1 MKKITENCSVC
12 TACVSKCPKSAINIS
27 KKVYNEIKV
36 NNKCV
41 DCNICKNNCPGNK
54 TKERNK
60 PVFKVARVK
69 SSTNINKSTS
79 GGLFGEIARYV
90 LKHSGIVYGAV
101 FSDDFHSVKHTRC
114 TNSDDLNKIL
124 KSKYV
129 RSNMNNNFLLA
140 EKDLKKGKTVLF
152 SGTPCQIAGLKC
164 FLKKDYSNLITV
176 DIICH
181 GTPSEKIWSKYLT
194 SLEIKFQ
201 SKAKYVDFRYYNEN
215 DPTKGF
221 LVEFKNGK
229 VYNEAL
235 YDTTYGKAF
244 LTGLINYPSCGNCQF
259 KVFKNYSDI
268 TLCDAWGYENS
279 EYKHKNSLV
288 MLNTSNGKTIYNK
301 IKNKLIE
308 FDDFDT
314 EKLLNSNYPILYPT
328 YNHYNRNKIEKLSN
342 NINNQLSYWQQEKN
356 GLKKD
361 KDGVGIIN
369 FHYENYNYGANLVAY
384 SLSEAVK
391 KLGFNPYI
399 IDFDPFKEF
408 NPLERYRTIEFLN
421 FRKKYLNMTPRFRN
435 KDELNILTDYLDMYI
450 TGSDQVWRK
459 QITGAN
465 IETYFLDF
473 AKGKNK
479 ISYAASFGT
488 NDFEGNEEETED
500 CKVLLKSFYNI
511 SVREEEGQKIL
522 SNRFDQESTLV
533 LDPTLLLKKE
543 EYEKLITETYDEK
556 IDVAV
561 YFVMDHE
568 NTILN
573 DKNFARLFPKKK
585 IVNIKGNTETLG
597 TTTIFKYNSIS
608 KWLDGI
614 RKCEYLVTDSYHG
627 VIFGT
632 IFHKKIICIGKKSKA
647 LSRFKT
653 LFNNLKGNL
662 ESIIFSS
669 LNSVK
674 STETAI
680 NYEEID
686 ANIEKLRERSFAF
699 LQNSLGPNK
708 VKVDIAYE
716 ELFLQNKMLRKQ
728 VKELNTK
735 YEEAVEEKNKILNS
749 KSWRLTEI
757 LRKIKRIMRRC
768 KSE

>member
-54 TKERNK
+54 TKEKNN

-201 SKAKYVDFRYYNEN
+201 SKAKYVDFRYFNEKE
-215 DPTKGF
+215 PAKIF

-229 VYNEAL
+229 KYNDVL
-235 YDTTYGKAF
+235 YNTTYGKAF
-244 LTGLINYPSCGNCQF
+244 FTGLINYPSCGNCQF
-259 KVFKNYSDI
+259 KAFKNYSDI
-268 TLCDAWGYENS
+268 TLCDAWGYENP

-288 MLNTSNGKTIYNK
+288 MLNTSNGKAIYNK
-301 IKNKLIE
+301 IKAKLIE

-328 YNHYNRNKIEKLSN
+328 NNHYNRNKIEKLSN

-391 KLGFNPYI
+391 KVGYNPYI

-408 NPLERYRTIEFLN
+408 DPLERYRTIEFLN

-686 ANIEKLRERSFAF
+686 ANIEKLRESSFAF

>member
-12 TACVSKCPKSAINIS
+12 TACVSKCPKSAISIS

-69 SSTNINKSTS
+69 SFTNINKSTS

-244 LTGLINYPSCGNCQF
+244 LTGLINYQSCGNCQF
-259 KVFKNYSDI
+259 KAFKNYSDI

-391 KLGFNPYI
+391 KVGYNPYI

-421 FRKKYLNMTPRFRN
+421 FRKKYLNMTPRFHN

-522 SNRFDQESTLV
+522 SNRFGQESTLV

-686 ANIEKLRERSFAF
+686 ANIEKLRESSFAF

>member
-54 TKERNK
+54 TKERNN

-201 SKAKYVDFRYYNEN
+201 SKAKYVDFRYFNEKE
-215 DPTKGF
+215 PAKIF

-229 VYNEAL
+229 KYNDVL
-235 YDTTYGKAF
+235 YNTTYGKAF
-244 LTGLINYPSCGNCQF
+244 FTGLINYPSCGNCQF
-259 KVFKNYSDI
+259 KAFKNYSDI
-268 TLCDAWGYENS
+268 TLCDAWGYENP

-288 MLNTSNGKTIYNK
+288 MLNTSNGKAIYNK
-301 IKNKLIE
+301 IKAKLIE

-328 YNHYNRNKIEKLSN
+328 NNHYNRNKIEKLSN

-391 KLGFNPYI
+391 KVGYNPYI

-408 NPLERYRTIEFLN
+408 DPLERYRTIEFLN

-522 SNRFDQESTLV
+522 SNRFGQESTLV

-686 ANIEKLRERSFAF
+686 ANIEKLRESSFAF

-735 YEEAVEEKNKILNS
+735 YEEAIEEKNKILNS

>member
-54 TKERNK
+54 TKERNN

-215 DPTKGF
+215 DSTKGF

-259 KVFKNYSDI
+259 KAFKNYSDI
-268 TLCDAWGYENS
+268 TLCDAWGYENP

-369 FHYENYNYGANLVAY
+369 FHYENYNYGANLIAY
-384 SLSEAVK
+384 SLSETVK
-391 KLGFNPYI
+391 KVGYNPYI

-408 NPLERYRTIEFLN
+408 DPLERYRTIEFLN

-686 ANIEKLRERSFAF
+686 ANIEKLRESSFAF

-735 YEEAVEEKNKILNS
+735 YEEAIEEKNKILNS

>member
-54 TKERNK
+54 TKERNT

-259 KVFKNYSDI
+259 KAFKNYSDI
-268 TLCDAWGYENS
+268 TLCDAWGYENP

-288 MLNTSNGKTIYNK
+288 ILNTSNGKTIYNK

-369 FHYENYNYGANLVAY
+369 FHYENYNYGANLIAY

-391 KLGFNPYI
+391 KVGYNPYI

-408 NPLERYRTIEFLN
+408 DPLERYRTIEFLN

-686 ANIEKLRERSFAF
+686 ANIEKLRESSFAF

-735 YEEAVEEKNKILNS
+735 YEEAIEEKNKILNS

>member
-12 TACVSKCPKSAINIS
+12 TACVSKCPKSAISIS

-54 TKERNK
+54 TKEKNN

-69 SSTNINKSTS
+69 STTNINKSSS

-90 LKHSGIVYGAV
+90 LKHSGIVYGAA
-101 FSDDFHSVKHTRC
+101 FSDNFHSVKHLRC
-114 TNSDDLNKIL
+114 TNINDLNKIL

-129 RSNMNNNFLLA
+129 RSNMSNNFLLA

-164 FLKKDYSNLITV
+164 FLKKEYSNLITV

-201 SKAKYVDFRYYNEN
+201 SKAKSVDFRYLNEKE
-215 DPTKGF
+215 PAKIF

-229 VYNEAL
+229 KYNDVL
-235 YDTTYGKAF
+235 YNTTYGKAF
-244 LTGLINYPSCGNCQF
+244 FTGLIDYPSCGNCQF
-259 KVFKNYSDI
+259 KAFKNYSDI

-279 EYKHKNSLV
+279 KYKHKNSVV
-288 MLNTSNGKTIYNK
+288 MLNTSTGKAIYNK

-308 FDDFDT
+308 FDDFDI
-314 EKLLNSNYPILYPT
+314 EKLLTSNYPILYPT
-328 YNHYNRNKIEKLSN
+328 YNHYNRNKIEKLST
-342 NINNQLSYWQQEKN
+342 NINNQLSYWQQEKK

-391 KLGFNPYI
+391 KVGYNPYI

-421 FRKKYLNMTPRFRN
+421 FRKKYLNMTPRFKN

-465 IETYFLDF
+465 METYFLDF

-500 CKVLLKSFYNI
+500 CKGLLKTFYNI

-522 SNRFDQESTLV
+522 SNRFNQESTVV

-573 DKNFARLFPKKK
+573 DKNFNRLFPKKK

-662 ESIIFSS
+662 ESINFSS

-674 STETAI
+674 STEVAI

-686 ANIEKLRERSFAF
+686 ANIEKLKESSFAF
-699 LQNSLGPNK
+699 LQNSLGPTK

>member
-54 TKERNK
+54 TKERNN

-259 KVFKNYSDI
+259 KAFKNYSDI

-408 NPLERYRTIEFLN
+408 DPLERYRTIEFLN

-522 SNRFDQESTLV
+522 SNRFGQESTLV

>member
-54 TKERNK
+54 TKEKNN

-259 KVFKNYSDI
+259 KAFKNYSDI
-268 TLCDAWGYENS
+268 TLCDAWGYENP

-288 MLNTSNGKTIYNK
+288 MLNTSNGKAIYNK
-301 IKNKLIE
+301 IKAKLIE

-328 YNHYNRNKIEKLSN
+328 NNHYNRNKIEKLSN

-391 KLGFNPYI
+391 KVGYNPYI

-408 NPLERYRTIEFLN
+408 DPLERYRTIEFLN

-686 ANIEKLRERSFAF
+686 ANIEKLRESSFAF

>member
-12 TACVSKCPKSAINIS
+12 TACVSKCPKSAISIS

-201 SKAKYVDFRYYNEN
+201 SKAKYVDFRYFNEN

-259 KVFKNYSDI
+259 KAFKNYSDI

-308 FDDFDT
+308 FDDFDI

-421 FRKKYLNMTPRFRN
+421 FRKKYLNMTPRFHN

-674 STETAI
+674 STKTAI

>member
-54 TKERNK
+54 TKERNN

-215 DPTKGF
+215 DSTNGF

-259 KVFKNYSDI
+259 KAFKNYSDI
-268 TLCDAWGYENS
+268 TLCDAWGYENP

-369 FHYENYNYGANLVAY
+369 FHYENYNYGANLIAY

-391 KLGFNPYI
+391 KVGYNPYI

-408 NPLERYRTIEFLN
+408 DPLERYRTIEFLN

-686 ANIEKLRERSFAF
+686 ANIEKLRESSFAF

-735 YEEAVEEKNKILNS
+735 YEEAIEEKNKILNS

>member
-12 TACVSKCPKSAINIS
+12 TACVSKCPKNAISIS
-27 KKVYNEIKV
+27 KQIYNEIKV
-36 NNKCV
+36 NKQCI

-54 TKERNK
+54 HKERNN

-69 SSTNINKSTS
+69 SSANINKSTS
-79 GGLFGEIARYV
+79 GGLFGELARYV

-101 FSDDFHSVKHTRC
+101 FSDNFHSVKHTRC
-114 TNSDDLNKIL
+114 TNSADLDKIL

-129 RSNMNNNFLLA
+129 RSNMNNNYLLA
-140 EKDLKKGKTVLF
+140 EKDLKKGKLVLF

-194 SLEIKFQ
+194 SLETKFS
-201 SKAKYVDFRYYNEN
+201 SKAKHIDFRYLNTDN
-215 DPTKGF
+215 PAKGF

-235 YDTTYGKAF
+235 YDTTYGRAF
-244 LTGLINYPSCGNCQF
+244 LTGLINYSSCGNCQF
-259 KVFKNYSDI
+259 KAFKNYSDI
-268 TLCDAWGYENS
+268 TLCDAWGYENAN
-279 EYKHKNSLV
+279 YKHKNSLV

-301 IKNKLIE
+301 IKSKLME
-308 FDDFDT
+308 FDDFDI
-314 EKLLNSNYPILYPT
+314 EKLLKSNYPILYPT
-328 YNHYNRNKIEKLSN
+328 YNHYNRSKIEKLSN

-361 KDGVGIIN
+361 KNGVGIIN

-391 KLGFNPYI
+391 KLGFNPYV
-399 IDFDPFKEF
+399 IDFDPFPEF
-408 NPLERYRTIEFLN
+408 NALERYRTIEFLN
-421 FRKKYLNMTPRFRN
+421 FRKKYLNMTPRFSN
-435 KDELNILTDYLDMYI
+435 KDELNVLTDYLDMYI

-465 IETYFLDF
+465 METYFLDF

-488 NDFEGNEEETED
+488 NDFEGNEEELED
-500 CKVLLKSFYNI
+500 CKGLLKTFYNI
-511 SVREEEGQKIL
+511 SVREDEGKKIL
-522 SNRFDQESTLV
+522 SKTFEQDSTIV
-533 LDPTLLLKKE
+533 LDPTLLLKRE
-543 EYEKLITETYDEK
+543 EYEEIITETYDEK

-561 YFVMDHE
+561 YFVMDSE
-568 NTILN
+568 NSILN
-573 DKNFARLFPKKK
+573 DNNFNRLFPKKK
-585 IVNIKGNTETLG
+585 IVNIKGNFETVG
-597 TTTIFKYNSIS
+597 TTSIFKYNSIS

-632 IFHKKIICIGKKSKA
+632 IFHKKIICIGKKSKC

-662 ESIIFSS
+662 ESINFTS

-674 STETAI
+674 SLEI
-680 NYEEID
+680 NIDYEEID
-686 ANIEKLRERSFAF
+686 KNIALLKEKSISF
-699 LQNSLGPNK
+699 LQENLGPNK
-708 VKVDIAYE
+708 VKIDIAYE
-716 ELFLQNKMLRKQ
+716 ELFSQNRMLRKQ

-735 YEEAVEEKNKILNS
+735 YEEAIEEKNKILNS

>member
-54 TKERNK
+54 TKERNN

>member
-54 TKERNK
+54 TKERNN

-201 SKAKYVDFRYYNEN
+201 SKAKYVDFRYFNEN

-259 KVFKNYSDI
+259 KAFKNYSDI
-268 TLCDAWGYENS
+268 TLCDAWGYENP

-369 FHYENYNYGANLVAY
+369 FHYENYNYGANLIAY

-391 KLGFNPYI
+391 KVGYNPYI

-408 NPLERYRTIEFLN
+408 DPLERYRTIEFLN

-686 ANIEKLRERSFAF
+686 ANIEKLRESSFAF

-735 YEEAVEEKNKILNS
+735 YEEAIEEKNKILNS

>member
-54 TKERNK
+54 TKERNN

-259 KVFKNYSDI
+259 KAFKNYSDI
-268 TLCDAWGYENS
+268 TLCDAWGYENP

-369 FHYENYNYGANLVAY
+369 FHYENYNYGANLIAY

-391 KLGFNPYI
+391 KVGYNPYI

-408 NPLERYRTIEFLN
+408 DPLERYRTIEFLN

-614 RKCEYLVTDSYHG
+614 RKYEYLVTDSYHG

-686 ANIEKLRERSFAF
+686 ANIEKLRESSFAF

-735 YEEAVEEKNKILNS
+735 YEEAIEEKNKILNS

>member
-1 MKKITENCSVC
+1 
-12 TACVSKCPKSAINIS
+12 
-27 KKVYNEIKV
+27 
-36 NNKCV
+36 
-41 DCNICKNNCPGNK
+41 
-54 TKERNK
+54 
-60 PVFKVARVK
+60 
-69 SSTNINKSTS
+69 
-79 GGLFGEIARYV
+79 
-90 LKHSGIVYGAV
+90 
-101 FSDDFHSVKHTRC
+101 
-114 TNSDDLNKIL
+114 
-124 KSKYV
+124 
-129 RSNMNNNFLLA
+129 
-140 EKDLKKGKTVLF
+140 
-152 SGTPCQIAGLKC
+152 
-164 FLKKDYSNLITV
+164 
-176 DIICH
+176 
-181 GTPSEKIWSKYLT
+181 
-194 SLEIKFQ
+194 
-201 SKAKYVDFRYYNEN
+201 
-215 DPTKGF
+215 
-221 LVEFKNGK
+221 
-229 VYNEAL
+229 
-235 YDTTYGKAF
+235 
-244 LTGLINYPSCGNCQF
+244 
-259 KVFKNYSDI
+259 
-268 TLCDAWGYENS
+268 
-279 EYKHKNSLV
+279 

-369 FHYENYNYGANLVAY
+369 FHYENYNYGANLIAY

-391 KLGFNPYI
+391 KVGYNPYI

-408 NPLERYRTIEFLN
+408 DPLERYRTIEFLN

-686 ANIEKLRERSFAF
+686 ANIEKLRESSFAF

>member
-41 DCNICKNNCPGNK
+41 ECNICKNNCPGNK

-259 KVFKNYSDI
+259 KAFKNYSDI
-268 TLCDAWGYENS
+268 TLCDAWGYENP

-288 MLNTSNGKTIYNK
+288 MLNTSNGKAIYNK

-421 FRKKYLNMTPRFRN
+421 FRKKYLNMTPRFHN

-686 ANIEKLRERSFAF
+686 ANIEKLKERSFAF

>member
-176 DIICH
+176 DIICR

-201 SKAKYVDFRYYNEN
+201 SKAKCVDFRYYNEN

-259 KVFKNYSDI
+259 KAFKNYSDI

-308 FDDFDT
+308 FDDFDI

-369 FHYENYNYGANLVAY
+369 FHYENYNYGANLIAY

-391 KLGFNPYI
+391 KVGYNPYI

-522 SNRFDQESTLV
+522 SNRFGQESTLV

-585 IVNIKGNTETLG
+585 IVNIKGNIETLG

>member
-54 TKERNK
+54 TKERNN

-259 KVFKNYSDI
+259 KAFKNYSDI

-421 FRKKYLNMTPRFRN
+421 FRKKYLNMTPRFHN

-522 SNRFDQESTLV
+522 SNRFGQESTLV

>member
-54 TKERNK
+54 TKERNN

-201 SKAKYVDFRYYNEN
+201 SKAKYVDFRYFNEKE
-215 DPTKGF
+215 PAKIF

-229 VYNEAL
+229 KYNDVL
-235 YDTTYGKAF
+235 YNTTYGKAF
-244 LTGLINYPSCGNCQF
+244 FTGLINYPSCGNCQF
-259 KVFKNYSDI
+259 KAFKNYSDI
-268 TLCDAWGYENS
+268 TLCDAWGYENP

-369 FHYENYNYGANLVAY
+369 FHYENYNYGANLIAY

-391 KLGFNPYI
+391 KVGYNPYI

-408 NPLERYRTIEFLN
+408 DPLERYRTIEFLN

-522 SNRFDQESTLV
+522 SNRFGQESTLV

-686 ANIEKLRERSFAF
+686 ANIEKLRESSFAF

>member
-54 TKERNK
+54 TKERNN

-201 SKAKYVDFRYYNEN
+201 SKAKYVDFRYFNEKE
-215 DPTKGF
+215 PAKIF

-229 VYNEAL
+229 KYNDVL
-235 YDTTYGKAF
+235 YNTTYGKAF
-244 LTGLINYPSCGNCQF
+244 FTGLINYPSCGNCQF
-259 KVFKNYSDI
+259 KAFKNYSDI
-268 TLCDAWGYENS
+268 TLCDAWGYENP

-288 MLNTSNGKTIYNK
+288 MLNTSNGKAIYNK
-301 IKNKLIE
+301 IKAKLIE

-328 YNHYNRNKIEKLSN
+328 NNHYNRNKIEKLSN

-391 KLGFNPYI
+391 KVGYNPYI

-408 NPLERYRTIEFLN
+408 DPLERYRTIEFLN

-522 SNRFDQESTLV
+522 SNRFGQESTLV

-686 ANIEKLRERSFAF
+686 ANIEKLRESSFAF

>member
-54 TKERNK
+54 TKEKNN

-201 SKAKYVDFRYYNEN
+201 SKAKYVDFRYFNEKE
-215 DPTKGF
+215 PAKIF

-229 VYNEAL
+229 KYNDVL
-235 YDTTYGKAF
+235 YNTTYGKAF
-244 LTGLINYPSCGNCQF
+244 FTGLINYPSCGNCQF
-259 KVFKNYSDI
+259 KAFKNYSDI
-268 TLCDAWGYENS
+268 TLCDAWGYENP

-288 MLNTSNGKTIYNK
+288 MLNTSNGKAIYNK
-301 IKNKLIE
+301 IKAKLIE

-328 YNHYNRNKIEKLSN
+328 NNHYNRNKIEKLSN

-391 KLGFNPYI
+391 KVGYNPYI

-408 NPLERYRTIEFLN
+408 DPLERYRTIEFLN

-522 SNRFDQESTLV
+522 SNRFGQESTLV

-686 ANIEKLRERSFAF
+686 ANIEKLRESSFAF

-735 YEEAVEEKNKILNS
+735 YEEAIEEKNKILNS

>member
-12 TACVSKCPKSAINIS
+12 TACVSKCPKSAISIS
-27 KKVYNEIKV
+27 KKIYNEIKV
-36 NNKCV
+36 NNQCI
-41 DCNICKNNCPGNK
+41 DCNICKDNCPGNK
-54 TKERNK
+54 EKKKNS
-60 PVFKVARVK
+60 PIFKVARIK
-69 SSTNINKSTS
+69 SPVNINKSTS

-90 LKHSGIVYGAV
+90 LKHSGVVYGAA
-101 FSDDFHSVKHTRC
+101 FSDNFHSVKHIRS
-114 TNSDDLNKIL
+114 TNSVDLNKIL

-129 RSNMNNNFLLA
+129 RSNINNSYLLA
-140 EKDLKKGKTVLF
+140 EKDLKKGKIVLF

-164 FLKKDYSNLITV
+164 FLKKDYSNLITI

-194 SLEIKFQ
+194 SLETKFQ

-215 DPTKGF
+215 DPTKCF

-259 KVFKNYSDI
+259 KAFNNYSDI
-268 TLCDAWGYENS
+268 TLGDAWGYENP

-288 MLNTSNGKTIYNK
+288 MLNTSNGKAIYNK
-301 IKNKLIE
+301 IKAKLIE

-328 YNHYNRNKIEKLSN
+328 NSHYNRNKIEKLSN

-361 KDGVGIIN
+361 KNGVGIIN

-399 IDFDPFKEF
+399 IDFDPFPEF

-421 FRKKYLNMTPRFRN
+421 FRKKYLNMTPKFSS
-435 KDELNILTDYLDMYI
+435 KDELNILNDYLDMYI

-459 QITGAN
+459 QITRSN
-465 IETYFLDF
+465 MTTYFLDF
-473 AKGKNK
+473 AKNKNK
-479 ISYAASFGT
+479 VSYAASFGT
-488 NDFEGNEEETED
+488 DDFEGTEEELEE
-500 CKVLLKSFYNI
+500 CKCLLRTFYNI
-511 SVREEEGQKIL
+511 SVREETGQKIL
-522 SNRFDQESTLV
+522 SNKFTQDSSLV

-568 NTILN
+568 NIILN
-573 DKNFARLFPKKK
+573 DKNFNRLFPKKK
-585 IVNIKGNTETLG
+585 IVNIKGNPETLG

-627 VIFGT
+627 VILGT

-653 LFNNLKGNL
+653 LFKNLGGNL
-662 ESIIFSS
+662 ESINFSS
-669 LNSVK
+669 LSSVK
-674 STETAI
+674 SPEIVI

-686 ANIEKLRERSFAF
+686 KNIEKLKESSFDF
-699 LQNSLGPNK
+699 LKDNIGSNK
-708 VKVDIAYE
+708 VKVDIDYE
-716 ELFLQNKMLRKQ
+716 KLFLQNKILKEQ
-728 VKELNTK
+728 IKELNIK
-735 YEEAVEEKNKILNS
+735 YEDAIEEKNKILNS